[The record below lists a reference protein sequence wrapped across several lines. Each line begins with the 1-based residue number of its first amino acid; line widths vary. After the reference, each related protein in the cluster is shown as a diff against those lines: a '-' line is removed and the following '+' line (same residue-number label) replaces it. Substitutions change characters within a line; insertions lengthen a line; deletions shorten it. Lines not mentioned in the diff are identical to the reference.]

1 MFYKLDNLIN
11 DTGISELFNH
21 FSDIINL
28 KKLYIKEN
36 KISDDCLESII
47 GNFHDLMNLEVFD
60 LSNNHITDEGY
71 IYLSKNISICV
82 KLKELN
88 IYSIYYILFYI
99 LYYHYR

>member
-1 MFYKLDNLIN
+1 MIN
-11 DTGISELFNH
+11 DIGISELFSH
-21 FSDIINL
+21 FSDISNL

-36 KISDDCLESII
+36 RISDNCLESII
-47 GNFHDLMNLEVFD
+47 GNFDDLMNLEVLD

-88 IYSIYYILFYI
+88 IYSIYYLHFISIL
-99 LYYHYR
+99 